1 MENWKFFY
9 LLCKYFFFLQTKCRQ
24 FYQVTCYVSISSSCK
39 QNVAN
44 LIKIETFV
52 ILFQILFFTTLH
64 MVRIT
69 EETCLP
75 SFK

>member
-24 FYQVTCYVSISSSCK
+24 FYQVTCYASISSSCK

-52 ILFQILFFTTLH
+52 ILFQILFFTTFH
-64 MVRIT
+64 MGRIT